1 MIKITGLSFSYS
13 TPDVAVLKRVNLDFA
28 SGEFALVTGPT
39 GSGKSTLLK
48 TINRLAPSFTG
59 GTFSGSIQIGGKE
72 IAQLQPNEVAELIGY
87 VDQNPTSGFVT
98 QTVREE
104 LAFGMEQLGFTREA
118 MNQRISE
125 VSELVGIAH
134 ILDSKLQEI
143 SGGEQQRVA
152 IGSALTAGQK
162 VLLLDEPT
170 SALDSEISLEII
182 QLLEKIS
189 RDTGTTV
196 ILTEHRIE
204 RVLDYVDSVAIVHAD
219 GSVTK
224 GASKQQFLDYRIEP
238 PIVALSKKLGWSPIE
253 VKLDEAKSKWVTD
266 RDRIKVLTRTPR
278 EQSRQRMLNVAT
290 VENLSVRFGDNA
302 VISNLE
308 FTIDSGEVVAL
319 MGKNGSGK
327 TTTLWAIQGS
337 LTNALISGE
346 VRIRDT
352 NPAKLSAA
360 ERLDL
365 VAMVPQNSSDLL
377 FLNSLGKEL
386 VESDAISESI
396 SGSTAKIFEKI
407 AGRIDPATH
416 PRDLST
422 GQQLALVLASQ
433 LVKDAPLVL
442 LDEPTRGLDYEAK
455 RQLADTLDSLRAKGK
470 AILIAC
476 HDVEFIAEICDRV
489 VILNQG
495 IVDQS
500 GTPEE
505 VFSPNSPYATQIS
518 QITHMPGV
526 ITLGQIEL
534 ANSEAENDS

>member
-13 TPDVAVLKRVNLDFA
+13 TPDMAVLKRVNLDFA

-134 ILDSKLQEI
+134 ILDSGLQEI

-278 EQSRQRMLNVAT
+278 DQSRQQMLNVAT

-337 LTNALISGE
+337 LTNAFISGE
-346 VRIRDT
+346 VKIRDT

-386 VESDAISESI
+386 VESDAISESV

-505 VFSPNSPYATQIS
+505 VFTPNSPYATQIS
-518 QITHMPGV
+518 QITQMPGV